1 MIIQHNMEAANAQRQ
16 YKINVGEKSRTV
28 EKLSSGY
35 RIKRAA
41 DDAAGLTI
49 SEEMRSQIRGLEKAC
64 KNVQDGSS
72 LVQTADGALNE
83 IHSIDQRQ
91 RELLV
96 QAANDTNTDAD
107 RESIDMEI
115 WMLNEEKD
123 RIYNDTEFNTIKI
136 FKGKDQII
144 DGPKT
149 TTVTNETWPIND
161 TSTSVKKDVIWV
173 EKNTTPPQDVHTQTQ
188 RVVPGQF
195 SSIYTE
201 TEELNKK
208 MPDGH
213 DIFDEKSIY
222 TTTGYT
228 DIYTDTLD
236 IKYQK
241 QGTDSKYT
249 NLQKPKDMVGGNG
262 YINVYNEA
270 GNLSLSCAMSQ
281 LGVKLDDDLVGYSM
295 YYDSKITKSTTSSP
309 DGNVA
314 ETTFQLGKNVTLVQ
328 KIELIKNGDEQ
339 SYNISYALN
348 NGDAQPHKLD
358 VRLAFD
364 TMNTPIESVKNKNPY
379 KLENDDAEIEINGD
393 NKGTGTFKTV
403 LGAIDDLYDTWD
415 DSKVI
420 ENVSGIVHTG
430 TGFWWEDNTIPAGNK
445 IDLGSVTYGP
455 IKLKKDPYEV
465 TTTTD
470 SQWQRKQTETITTE
484 TSTIQ
489 PEYLDIQAG
498 ANAWQNIPIRLYD
511 LSTVKL
517 KENVG
522 DTDPVSAFH
531 AADSLKHLDRVIDK
545 ISSIRSYYGAM
556 QNKLGSAYNNNAN
569 YSENISASES
579 RIRDT
584 DMENELVTN
593 SKYNILQQAGEALI
607 AQANQNKQEFWN
619 CYSSYFNR

>member
-35 RIKRAA
+35 RINRAA

-64 KNVQDGSS
+64 RNVQDGSS

-83 IHSIDQRQ
+83 IHSINQRQ

-195 SSIYTE
+195 SSTYTE

-249 NLQKPKDMVGGNG
+249 NLKKPKDMVGGNG

-403 LGAIDDLYDTWD
+403 LGAIDDLYNTWD

-470 SQWQRKQTETITTE
+470 SQRQRKQTETITTE

-556 QNKLGSAYNNNAN
+556 QNRLESAYNNNAN

-607 AQANQNKQEFWN
+607 AQANQNKQGVLELLQ
-619 CYSSYFNR
+619 

>member
-35 RIKRAA
+35 RINRAA

-64 KNVQDGSS
+64 RNVQDGSS

-83 IHSIDQRQ
+83 IHSINQRQ

-195 SSIYTE
+195 SSTYTE

-241 QGTDSKYT
+241 QGKDSKYT

-295 YYDSKITKSTTSSP
+295 YYDPKITKSTTSSP

-470 SQWQRKQTETITTE
+470 SQRQRKQTETITTE

-556 QNKLGSAYNNNAN
+556 QNRLGSAYNNNAN

-607 AQANQNKQEFWN
+607 AQANQNKQGVLELLQ
-619 CYSSYFNR
+619 

>member
-35 RIKRAA
+35 RINRAA

-64 KNVQDGSS
+64 RNVQDGSS

-83 IHSIDQRQ
+83 IHSINQRQ

-144 DGPKT
+144 YGPKT

-195 SSIYTE
+195 SSTYTE

-364 TMNTPIESVKNKNPY
+364 TMNTPIKSVKNKNPY

-403 LGAIDDLYDTWD
+403 LGAIDDLYNTWD

-470 SQWQRKQTETITTE
+470 SQRQRKQTETITTE

-556 QNKLGSAYNNNAN
+556 QNRLGSAYNNNAN

-607 AQANQNKQEFWN
+607 AQANQNKQRVLELLQ
-619 CYSSYFNR
+619 

>member
-35 RIKRAA
+35 RINRAA

-64 KNVQDGSS
+64 RNVQDGSS

-470 SQWQRKQTETITTE
+470 SQLQRKQTETITTE

-556 QNKLGSAYNNNAN
+556 QNRLGSAYNNNAN

-607 AQANQNKQEFWN
+607 AQANQNKQGVLELLQ
-619 CYSSYFNR
+619 

>member
-35 RIKRAA
+35 RINRAA

-64 KNVQDGSS
+64 RNVQDGSS

-195 SSIYTE
+195 SSTYTE

-270 GNLSLSCAMSQ
+270 GNLSLSCATSQ

-470 SQWQRKQTETITTE
+470 SQRQRKQTETITTE

-522 DTDPVSAFH
+522 DTDSVSAFH

-556 QNKLGSAYNNNAN
+556 QNRLGSAYNNNAN

-607 AQANQNKQEFWN
+607 AQANQNKQGVLELLQ
-619 CYSSYFNR
+619 

>member
-35 RIKRAA
+35 RINRAA

-64 KNVQDGSS
+64 RNVQDGSS

-83 IHSIDQRQ
+83 IHSINQRQ

-195 SSIYTE
+195 SSTYTE

-364 TMNTPIESVKNKNPY
+364 TMNTPIKSVKNKNPY

-403 LGAIDDLYDTWD
+403 LGAIDDLYYTWD

-470 SQWQRKQTETITTE
+470 SQRQRKQTETITTE

-489 PEYLDIQAG
+489 PEYLDIQTG

-522 DTDPVSAFH
+522 NTDPVSAFH

-556 QNKLGSAYNNNAN
+556 QNRLGSAYNNNAN

-607 AQANQNKQEFWN
+607 AQANQNKQGVLELLQ
-619 CYSSYFNR
+619 

>member
-35 RIKRAA
+35 RINRAA

-64 KNVQDGSS
+64 RNVQDGSS

-83 IHSIDQRQ
+83 IHSINQRQ

-195 SSIYTE
+195 SSTYTE

-213 DIFDEKSIY
+213 DIFDEKNIY

-249 NLQKPKDMVGGNG
+249 NLKKPKDMVGGNG

-364 TMNTPIESVKNKNPY
+364 TMNTPIKSVKNKNPY

-470 SQWQRKQTETITTE
+470 SQRQRKQTETITTE

-556 QNKLGSAYNNNAN
+556 QNRLGSAYNNNAN

-607 AQANQNKQEFWN
+607 AQANQNKQGVLELLQ
-619 CYSSYFNR
+619 

>member
-35 RIKRAA
+35 RINRAA

-195 SSIYTE
+195 SSTYTE

-222 TTTGYT
+222 TTMGYT

-470 SQWQRKQTETITTE
+470 SQRQRKQTETITTE

-556 QNKLGSAYNNNAN
+556 QNRLGSAYNNNAN

-607 AQANQNKQEFWN
+607 AQANQNKQGVLELLQ
-619 CYSSYFNR
+619 

>member
-35 RIKRAA
+35 RINRSA

-64 KNVQDGSS
+64 RNVQDGSS

-83 IHSIDQRQ
+83 IHSINQRQ

-195 SSIYTE
+195 SSTYTE

-249 NLQKPKDMVGGNG
+249 NLKKPKDMVGGNG

-295 YYDSKITKSTTSSP
+295 YYDSNITKSTTSSP

-403 LGAIDDLYDTWD
+403 LGAIDDLYNTWD

-470 SQWQRKQTETITTE
+470 SQRQRKQTETITTE

-556 QNKLGSAYNNNAN
+556 QNRLESAYNNNAN

-607 AQANQNKQEFWN
+607 AQANQNKQGVLELLK
-619 CYSSYFNR
+619 

>member
-35 RIKRAA
+35 RINRAA

-64 KNVQDGSS
+64 RNVQDGSS

-195 SSIYTE
+195 SSTYTE

-403 LGAIDDLYDTWD
+403 LGSIDDLYDTWD

-420 ENVSGIVHTG
+420 ENVSGIEHTG
-430 TGFWWEDNTIPAGNK
+430 AGFWWEDNTIPAGNK

-556 QNKLGSAYNNNAN
+556 QNRLGSAYNNNSN

-607 AQANQNKQEFWN
+607 AQANQNKQGVLELLQ
-619 CYSSYFNR
+619 

>member
-35 RIKRAA
+35 RINRAA

-64 KNVQDGSS
+64 RNVQDGSS

-83 IHSIDQRQ
+83 IHSINQRQ

-96 QAANDTNTDAD
+96 QAANGTNTDAD

-195 SSIYTE
+195 SSTYTE

-208 MPDGH
+208 IPDGH

-241 QGTDSKYT
+241 QGKNSKYT

-470 SQWQRKQTETITTE
+470 SQRQRKQTETITTE

-556 QNKLGSAYNNNAN
+556 QNRLGSAYNNNAN

-607 AQANQNKQEFWN
+607 AQANQNKQGVLELLQ
-619 CYSSYFNR
+619 

>member
-1 MIIQHNMEAANAQRQ
+1 MIIQHNMEAANTQRQ

-35 RIKRAA
+35 RINRAA
-41 DDAAGLTI
+41 DDAAGFTI

-64 KNVQDGSS
+64 RNVQDGSS

-83 IHSIDQRQ
+83 IHSINQRQ

-195 SSIYTE
+195 SSTYTE

-241 QGTDSKYT
+241 QGKDSKYT

-470 SQWQRKQTETITTE
+470 SQRQRKQTETITTE

-556 QNKLGSAYNNNAN
+556 QNRLGSAYNNNAN

-607 AQANQNKQEFWN
+607 AQANQNKQGVLELLQ
-619 CYSSYFNR
+619 

>member
-35 RIKRAA
+35 RINRAA

-64 KNVQDGSS
+64 RNVQDGSS

-309 DGNVA
+309 DGNAA

-470 SQWQRKQTETITTE
+470 SQRQRKQTETITTE

-556 QNKLGSAYNNNAN
+556 QNRLGSAYNNNAN

-607 AQANQNKQEFWN
+607 AQANQNKQGVLELLQ
-619 CYSSYFNR
+619 

>member
-35 RIKRAA
+35 MINRAA

-64 KNVQDGSS
+64 RNVQDGSS

-83 IHSIDQRQ
+83 IHSINQRQ

-195 SSIYTE
+195 SSTYTE

-470 SQWQRKQTETITTE
+470 SQRQRKQTETITTE

-556 QNKLGSAYNNNAN
+556 QNRLGSAYNNNAN

-607 AQANQNKQEFWN
+607 AQANQNKQGVLELLQ
-619 CYSSYFNR
+619 

>member
-35 RIKRAA
+35 RINRAA

-64 KNVQDGSS
+64 RNVQDGSS

-241 QGTDSKYT
+241 QGKDSKYT

-379 KLENDDAEIEINGD
+379 KLENDDAEIEINGN

-430 TGFWWEDNTIPAGNK
+430 TGFWWEDNTIPARNK

-470 SQWQRKQTETITTE
+470 SQRQRKQTETITTE

-556 QNKLGSAYNNNAN
+556 QNRLGSAYNNNAN

-607 AQANQNKQEFWN
+607 AQANQNKQGVLELLQ
-619 CYSSYFNR
+619 

>member
-35 RIKRAA
+35 RINRAA

-64 KNVQDGSS
+64 RNVQDGSS

-83 IHSIDQRQ
+83 IHSINQRQ

-195 SSIYTE
+195 SSTYTE

-364 TMNTPIESVKNKNPY
+364 TMNTPIKSVKNKNPY

-470 SQWQRKQTETITTE
+470 SQRQRKQTETITTE

-511 LSTVKL
+511 LSTAKL

-556 QNKLGSAYNNNAN
+556 QNRLGSAYNNNAN

-607 AQANQNKQEFWN
+607 AQANQNKQRVLELLQ
-619 CYSSYFNR
+619 

>member
-35 RIKRAA
+35 RINRAA

-64 KNVQDGSS
+64 RNVQDGSS

-195 SSIYTE
+195 SSTYTE

-213 DIFDEKSIY
+213 DIFDEKNIY

-241 QGTDSKYT
+241 QGKDSKYT

-295 YYDSKITKSTTSSP
+295 YYDPKITKSTTSSP

-470 SQWQRKQTETITTE
+470 SQRQRKQTETITTE

-556 QNKLGSAYNNNAN
+556 QNRLGSAYNNNAN

-607 AQANQNKQEFWN
+607 AQANQNKQGVLELLQ
-619 CYSSYFNR
+619 

>member
-35 RIKRAA
+35 RINRAA

-161 TSTSVKKDVIWV
+161 TSTSVKKAVIWV
-173 EKNTTPPQDVHTQTQ
+173 EKNTTLPQDVHTQTQ

-195 SSIYTE
+195 SSTYTE

-241 QGTDSKYT
+241 QGKDSKYT

-295 YYDSKITKSTTSSP
+295 YYDPKITKSTTSSP

-470 SQWQRKQTETITTE
+470 SQRQRKQTETITTE

-556 QNKLGSAYNNNAN
+556 QNRLGSAYNNNAN

-607 AQANQNKQEFWN
+607 AQANQNKQGVLELLQ
-619 CYSSYFNR
+619 

>member
-35 RIKRAA
+35 RINRAA

-49 SEEMRSQIRGLEKAC
+49 SEEMRSQIRRLEKAC
-64 KNVQDGSS
+64 RNVQDGSS

-83 IHSIDQRQ
+83 IHSINQRQ

-236 IKYQK
+236 IKYKK

-262 YINVYNEA
+262 YINVCNEA

-470 SQWQRKQTETITTE
+470 SQRQRKQTETITTE

-556 QNKLGSAYNNNAN
+556 QNRLGSAYNNNAS

-584 DMENELVTN
+584 DIENELVTN

-607 AQANQNKQEFWN
+607 AQANQNKQGVLELLQ
-619 CYSSYFNR
+619 

>member
-35 RIKRAA
+35 RINRAA

-64 KNVQDGSS
+64 RNVQDGSS

-149 TTVTNETWPIND
+149 TTVTNETWPIHD

-195 SSIYTE
+195 SSTYTE

-241 QGTDSKYT
+241 QGKDSKYT

-379 KLENDDAEIEINGD
+379 KLENDDAEIEIKGD

-470 SQWQRKQTETITTE
+470 SHLQRKQTETITTE

-556 QNKLGSAYNNNAN
+556 QNRLGSAYNNNAN

-607 AQANQNKQEFWN
+607 AQANQNKQGVLELLQ
-619 CYSSYFNR
+619 

>member
-16 YKINVGEKSRTV
+16 YKINTGEKSRSV

-35 RIKRAA
+35 RINRAA

-64 KNVQDGSS
+64 KNVQDGNS

-83 IHSIDQRQ
+83 IHSINQRQ

-195 SSIYTE
+195 SSTYTE

-241 QGTDSKYT
+241 QGTDFKYT
-249 NLQKPKDMVGGNG
+249 NLQKPKDMVGENG

-295 YYDSKITKSTTSSP
+295 YYDSNITKSTTSSP
-309 DGNVA
+309 DGSIA
-314 ETTFQLGKNVTLVQ
+314 ETAFQLGKNVTLVQ
-328 KIELIKNGDEQ
+328 RIELIKNGDEQ
-339 SYNISYALN
+339 SYNISYSLN
-348 NGDAQPHKLD
+348 NGDSQPHKLD

-364 TMNTPIESVKNKNPY
+364 TMNTPIESAKNKNPY

-403 LGAIDDLYDTWD
+403 LGAIDDLYNTWD
-415 DSKVI
+415 DSNVI
-420 ENVSGIVHTG
+420 ENVSGIEHTG

-470 SQWQRKQTETITTE
+470 SQMQRKQTETITTE

-556 QNKLGSAYNNNAN
+556 QNRLESAYNNNAN
-569 YSENISASES
+569 YSENISTSES

-607 AQANQNKQEFWN
+607 AQANQNKQGVLELL
-619 CYSSYFNR
+619 R

>member
-35 RIKRAA
+35 RINRAA

-64 KNVQDGSS
+64 RNVQDGSS

-195 SSIYTE
+195 SSTYTE

-236 IKYQK
+236 IKYKK

-262 YINVYNEA
+262 YINVCNEA

-470 SQWQRKQTETITTE
+470 SQRQRKQTETITTE

-556 QNKLGSAYNNNAN
+556 QNRLGSAYNNNAN

-607 AQANQNKQEFWN
+607 AQANQNKQGVLELLQ
-619 CYSSYFNR
+619 

>member
-35 RIKRAA
+35 RINRAA

-64 KNVQDGSS
+64 RNVQDGSS

-173 EKNTTPPQDVHTQTQ
+173 EKNTTPPQDVHIQTQ

-195 SSIYTE
+195 SSTYTE

-241 QGTDSKYT
+241 QGKDSKYT

-295 YYDSKITKSTTSSP
+295 YYDPKITKSTTSSP

-470 SQWQRKQTETITTE
+470 SQRQRKQTETITTE

-556 QNKLGSAYNNNAN
+556 QNRLGSAYNNNAN

-607 AQANQNKQEFWN
+607 AQANQNKQGVLELLQ
-619 CYSSYFNR
+619 

>member
-28 EKLSSGY
+28 QKLSSGY
-35 RIKRAA
+35 RINRAA

-64 KNVQDGSS
+64 RNVQDGSS

-83 IHSIDQRQ
+83 IHSINQRQ

-195 SSIYTE
+195 SSTYTE

-241 QGTDSKYT
+241 QGKDSKYT

-295 YYDSKITKSTTSSP
+295 YYDPKITKSTTSSP

-430 TGFWWEDNTIPAGNK
+430 TGFWWKDNTMPAGNK

-470 SQWQRKQTETITTE
+470 SQRQRKQTETITTE

-556 QNKLGSAYNNNAN
+556 QNRLGSAYNNNAN

-607 AQANQNKQEFWN
+607 AQANQNKQGVLELLQ
-619 CYSSYFNR
+619 

>member
-35 RIKRAA
+35 RINRAA

-64 KNVQDGSS
+64 RNVQDGSS

-161 TSTSVKKDVIWV
+161 TSTSIKKDVIWV

-195 SSIYTE
+195 SSTYTE

-241 QGTDSKYT
+241 QGKDSKYT

-262 YINVYNEA
+262 YINVCNEA

-295 YYDSKITKSTTSSP
+295 YYDPKITKSTTSSP

-379 KLENDDAEIEINGD
+379 KLENDDAEIEINGN

-470 SQWQRKQTETITTE
+470 SQRQRKQTETITTE

-556 QNKLGSAYNNNAN
+556 QNRLGSAYNNNAN

-607 AQANQNKQEFWN
+607 AQANQNKQGVLELLQ
-619 CYSSYFNR
+619 

>member
-35 RIKRAA
+35 RINRAA

-64 KNVQDGSS
+64 RNVQDGSS

-83 IHSIDQRQ
+83 IHSINQRQ

-195 SSIYTE
+195 SSTYTE

-241 QGTDSKYT
+241 QGKDSKYT

-295 YYDSKITKSTTSSP
+295 YYDPKITKSTTSSP

-470 SQWQRKQTETITTE
+470 SQLQRKQTETITTE

-545 ISSIRSYYGAM
+545 ISSIRSYNGAM
-556 QNKLGSAYNNNAN
+556 QNRLGSAYNNNAN

-607 AQANQNKQEFWN
+607 AQANQNKQGVLELLQ
-619 CYSSYFNR
+619 

>member
-35 RIKRAA
+35 RINRAA

-195 SSIYTE
+195 SSTYTE

-470 SQWQRKQTETITTE
+470 SQLQRKQTETITTE

-556 QNKLGSAYNNNAN
+556 QNRLESAYNNNAN

-607 AQANQNKQEFWN
+607 AQANQNKQGVLELLQ
-619 CYSSYFNR
+619 

>member
-35 RIKRAA
+35 RINRAA

-64 KNVQDGSS
+64 RNVQDGSS

-195 SSIYTE
+195 SSTYTE

-236 IKYQK
+236 IKYKK

-262 YINVYNEA
+262 YINVCNEA

-379 KLENDDAEIEINGD
+379 KLENDDAEIEINGN

-470 SQWQRKQTETITTE
+470 SQRQRKQTETITTE

-489 PEYLDIQAG
+489 PEYIDIQAG

-556 QNKLGSAYNNNAN
+556 QNRLGSAYNNNAN

-607 AQANQNKQEFWN
+607 AQANQNKQGVLELLQ
-619 CYSSYFNR
+619 

>member
-35 RIKRAA
+35 RINRAA

-64 KNVQDGSS
+64 RNVQDGSS

-195 SSIYTE
+195 SSTYTE

-241 QGTDSKYT
+241 QGKDSKYT

-470 SQWQRKQTETITTE
+470 SQRQRKQTETITTE
-484 TSTIQ
+484 ISTIQ

-556 QNKLGSAYNNNAN
+556 QNRLESAYNNNAN

-607 AQANQNKQEFWN
+607 AQANQNKQGVLELLQ
-619 CYSSYFNR
+619 

>member
-35 RIKRAA
+35 RINRAA

-556 QNKLGSAYNNNAN
+556 QNRLGSAYNNNAN

-607 AQANQNKQEFWN
+607 AQANQNKQGVLELLQ
-619 CYSSYFNR
+619 

>member
-1 MIIQHNMEAANAQRQ
+1 MIIQHNMEAANAKRQ

-35 RIKRAA
+35 RINRAA

-64 KNVQDGSS
+64 RNVQDGSS

-83 IHSIDQRQ
+83 IHSINQRQ

-195 SSIYTE
+195 SSTYTE

-364 TMNTPIESVKNKNPY
+364 TMNTPIKSVKNKNPY

-470 SQWQRKQTETITTE
+470 SQRQRKQTETITTE

-511 LSTVKL
+511 LSTAKL

-556 QNKLGSAYNNNAN
+556 QNRLGSAYNNNAN

-607 AQANQNKQEFWN
+607 AQANQNKQGVMELLQ
-619 CYSSYFNR
+619 

>member
-35 RIKRAA
+35 RINRAA

-64 KNVQDGSS
+64 RNVQDGSS

-83 IHSIDQRQ
+83 IHSINQRQ

-188 RVVPGQF
+188 REVPGQF
-195 SSIYTE
+195 SSTYTE

-295 YYDSKITKSTTSSP
+295 YYDSNITKSTTSSP

-364 TMNTPIESVKNKNPY
+364 TMNTPIKSVKNKNPY

-470 SQWQRKQTETITTE
+470 SQRQRKQTETITTE

-556 QNKLGSAYNNNAN
+556 QNRLGSAYNNNAN

-607 AQANQNKQEFWN
+607 AQANQNKQGVLELLQ
-619 CYSSYFNR
+619 

>member
-35 RIKRAA
+35 RINRAA

-64 KNVQDGSS
+64 RNVQDGSS

-83 IHSIDQRQ
+83 IHSINQRQ

-195 SSIYTE
+195 SSTYTE

-364 TMNTPIESVKNKNPY
+364 TMNTPIKSVKNKNPY

-470 SQWQRKQTETITTE
+470 SQRQRKQTETITTE

-511 LSTVKL
+511 LSTAKL

-556 QNKLGSAYNNNAN
+556 QNRLGSAYNNNAN

-607 AQANQNKQEFWN
+607 AQANQNKQGVLELLQ
-619 CYSSYFNR
+619 

>member
-35 RIKRAA
+35 RINRAA

-64 KNVQDGSS
+64 RNVQDGSS

-241 QGTDSKYT
+241 QGKDSKYT

-379 KLENDDAEIEINGD
+379 KLENDDAEIEINGN

-430 TGFWWEDNTIPAGNK
+430 TGFWWEDNTIPARNK

-470 SQWQRKQTETITTE
+470 SQRQRKQTETITTE

-489 PEYLDIQAG
+489 PEYLDIQVG

-556 QNKLGSAYNNNAN
+556 QNRLGSAYNNNAN

-607 AQANQNKQEFWN
+607 AQANQNKQGVLELLQ
-619 CYSSYFNR
+619 

>member
-35 RIKRAA
+35 RINRAA

-64 KNVQDGSS
+64 RNVQDGSS

-83 IHSIDQRQ
+83 IHSINQRQ

-195 SSIYTE
+195 SSTYTE

-295 YYDSKITKSTTSSP
+295 YYDSKITKSTTSSS

-364 TMNTPIESVKNKNPY
+364 TMNTPIKSVKNKNPY

-470 SQWQRKQTETITTE
+470 SQRQRKQTETITTE

-556 QNKLGSAYNNNAN
+556 QNRLGSAYNNNAN

-607 AQANQNKQEFWN
+607 AQANQNKQGVLELLQ
-619 CYSSYFNR
+619 

>member
-35 RIKRAA
+35 RINRAA
-41 DDAAGLTI
+41 DDAAGLMI

-64 KNVQDGSS
+64 RNVQDGSS
-72 LVQTADGALNE
+72 LVQTADGALND

-195 SSIYTE
+195 SSTYTE

-556 QNKLGSAYNNNAN
+556 QNRLGSAYNNNAN

-607 AQANQNKQEFWN
+607 AQANQNKQGVLELLQ
-619 CYSSYFNR
+619 

>member
-35 RIKRAA
+35 RINRAA

-64 KNVQDGSS
+64 RNVQDGSS

-83 IHSIDQRQ
+83 IHSINQRQ

-195 SSIYTE
+195 SSTYTE

-393 NKGTGTFKTV
+393 NKETGTFKTV

-470 SQWQRKQTETITTE
+470 SQLQRKQTETITTE

-556 QNKLGSAYNNNAN
+556 QNRLESAYNNNAN

-593 SKYNILQQAGEALI
+593 SKYNILQQTGEALI
-607 AQANQNKQEFWN
+607 AQANQNKQGVLELLQ
-619 CYSSYFNR
+619 

>member
-35 RIKRAA
+35 RINRAA

-64 KNVQDGSS
+64 RNVQDGSS

-195 SSIYTE
+195 SSTYTE

-470 SQWQRKQTETITTE
+470 SQRQRKQTETITTE

-531 AADSLKHLDRVIDK
+531 AADSLKHLDRVIDIVYK
-545 ISSIRSYYGAM
+545 I
-556 QNKLGSAYNNNAN
+556 LLWCNA
-569 YSENISASES
+569 E
-579 RIRDT
+579 
-584 DMENELVTN
+584 
-593 SKYNILQQAGEALI
+593 QAWIGI
-607 AQANQNKQEFWN
+607 
-619 CYSSYFNR
+619 

>member
-35 RIKRAA
+35 RINRAA

-64 KNVQDGSS
+64 RNVQDGSS

-83 IHSIDQRQ
+83 IHSINQRQ

-173 EKNTTPPQDVHTQTQ
+173 EKNTTPPQDVHPQTQT
-188 RVVPGQF
+188 VVPGQF
-195 SSIYTE
+195 SSTYTE

-364 TMNTPIESVKNKNPY
+364 TMNTPIKSVKNKNPY

-470 SQWQRKQTETITTE
+470 SQRQRKQTETITTE

-556 QNKLGSAYNNNAN
+556 QNRLGSAYNNNAN

-607 AQANQNKQEFWN
+607 AQANQNKQGVLELLQ
-619 CYSSYFNR
+619 

>member
-35 RIKRAA
+35 RINRAA

-64 KNVQDGSS
+64 RNVQDGSS

-83 IHSIDQRQ
+83 IHSINQRQ

-195 SSIYTE
+195 SSTYTE

-470 SQWQRKQTETITTE
+470 SQRQRKQTETITTE

-556 QNKLGSAYNNNAN
+556 QNRLESAYNNNAN

-593 SKYNILQQAGEALI
+593 SKYNILHQAGEALI
-607 AQANQNKQEFWN
+607 AQANQNKQGVLELLQ
-619 CYSSYFNR
+619 